1 MTLARRPSWPG
12 LLAICA
18 MTLLL
23 WLYALATLRLP
34 YQVDMLVHLR
44 WAEQFL
50 AAVREGWLLPRW
62 APASIEG
69 LGDPTFFYYQ
79 PLFYYLTSAL
89 GLLGLRSEA
98 ALVGAAMVPSLLLGI
113 VVHQRFLHAYRPGP
127 ALAGTLFVLACP
139 VLLFLAVQMAAYP
152 WTLALPFCLLFV
164 AESIRTGPGQQP
176 RAHWLALLLALVCLS
191 HLLSALMVLACTG
204 LARLALAFPSRR
216 TLAGHLHW
224 SAGVVLGLG
233 LTAFFVWPAVTQ
245 LHLINPDGW
254 TGGANFDWRRAFALP
269 TFSYL
274 AHGLRWFAIQGPL
287 SLLALMLC
295 LFVLYS
301 SRHAATPGSAGARKL
316 AITALAAMLLA
327 SELAYPLYALLEPMR
342 KIQFPYRFMFLALL
356 LANIALVI
364 ELNEGAWRRWST
376 PLRALAVL
384 LIAAQCAMALQLQ
397 LGIVRGAKPIPERAS
412 FMQGRFGQ
420 PEYIPAVR
428 GPEWKAYLAAG
439 KLNGECARLGIACS
453 QPLART
459 HALAFVIDTPR
470 PVALRLPLL
479 AYPAW
484 AMTVDGERRPLA
496 ADPATGLALANL
508 SSGRHTVALSW
519 AGLPAETTGRI
530 ASGLACLVW
539 LAWFVAARRRA
550 RTAQVEA
557 KASGAGV
564 EPLMHTG

>member
-176 RAHWLALLLALVCLS
+176 RAHWLALLLAVICLS
-191 HLLSALMVLACTG
+191 HLLSAPMVLACTG

-233 LTAFFVWPAVTQ
+233 LAAFFVWPAVTQ

-301 SRHAATPGSAGARKL
+301 SRRAATPGSAGARKL

-384 LIAAQCAMALQLQ
+384 LMAAQCAMTLQLQ

-428 GPEWKAYLAAG
+428 GPEWKAWLAG
-439 KLNGECARLGIACS
+439 GNLGGECARLGIACS
-453 QPLART
+453 QTLAQT

-530 ASGLACLVW
+530 ASGLACLAW
-539 LAWFVAARRRA
+539 LAWFLAARRRA
-550 RTAQVEA
+550 QTAQAEA
-557 KASGAGV
+557 KAAAGV